1 MASRCAEL
9 HEERPTDQAELHSFI
24 PQSLTWDI
32 RINGAQAALLAGGR
46 AVTDRSTSGHQHAG
60 LAAEWR
66 RVEPEAVCMHHLH
79 TGGYAVPRSQCT
91 HHQPSG
97 TEFANALADILPTFR
112 TFTFLTFC
120 LLLSLTFCLSQPLI
134 CSMLKSLTF

>member
-1 MASRCAEL
+1 MASRCTEL

-24 PQSLTWDI
+24 PQALTWDI
-32 RINGAQAALLAGGR
+32 CINGSPAALLAGGR
-46 AVTDRSTSGHQHAG
+46 AVTDRCTSGHQHAG

-66 RVEPEAVCMHHLH
+66 RVEPEAVCLHHLH
-79 TGGYAVPRSQCT
+79 TGGYAVLRRQCT

-97 TEFANALADILPTFR
+97 TEFANVLADILPTFR
-112 TFTFLTFC
+112 TFTFLTSC
-120 LLLSLTFCLSQPLI
+120 LLSSLTFCLSQPLI